1 MLPPNFFNTVL
12 RASTNNVLSDLER
25 AIDDGVHA
33 AKRVCKNGMLV
44 YGAGATEMELS
55 IQIQKYADS
64 RPGLDQY
71 AIRAFGNALQFVPR
85 ILAENSGLDAGV
97 LIASLGAL
105 HAEGIKSAGVNVN
118 SLLKQ
123 EHLKDLDDKFGIN
136 VETDIFDIMTTK
148 LNAFRLAIDAAL
160 TVLKVDQVI
169 MSKPSGGPKMK
180 K

>member
-1 MLPPNFFNTVL
+1 LCSATGATALVRLGPALSEEIGHCESVGVKEIGGKHVTIFRQSETQKSRLSTIVL

-118 SLLKQ
+118 RLLD
-123 EHLKDLDDKFGIN
+123 EEN
-136 VETDIFDIMTTK
+136 
-148 LNAFRLAIDAAL
+148 LND
-160 TVLKVDQVI
+160 
-169 MSKPSGGPKMK
+169 
-180 K
+180 

>member
-1 MLPPNFFNTVL
+1 MG
-12 RASTNNVLSDLER
+12 R
-25 AIDDGVHA
+25 
-33 AKRVCKNGMLV
+33 NGRFV

-85 ILAENSGLDAGV
+85 VLAENSGLDAGV

-118 SLLKQ
+118 RLLDEKN
-123 EHLKDLDDKFGIN
+123 LNDMDNKLGISM
-136 VETDIFDIMTTK
+136 ETNIFD
-148 LNAFRLAIDAAL
+148 
-160 TVLKVDQVI
+160 V
-169 MSKPSGGPKMK
+169 
-180 K
+180 